1 MLKSEVAANR
11 ALIKLT
17 KKENKDP
24 GGLVIKEEAEEEPPS
39 RSSPDSSTDPW
50 HCNGNKIIVVPPQS
64 PSRTRCPV
72 CRKHVNDLSHHF
84 AVEHSENANGQEASQ
99 EPPSGQAA
107 LISNGAT
114 TSLRRI
120 IPIVLPNGQNQA
132 ESIPTNGDLNNVT
145 IIPMSNGNYS
155 SSASG
160 TRSST
165 PHSLESNDN
174 HPVNLS
180 VRKDSSEMSENMES
194 ESNYDAANGMFIAQ
208 ATSALGRKR
217 RKQTHVPDGNKDE
230 KYWARRLKN
239 NEAAKKSRDM
249 RIRREKVIFEENMR
263 LESMV
268 KELRNENEALSTENK
283 ELQLKLGFI
292 LDENVRLQSLIP
304 GSKKEN

>member
-1 MLKSEVAANR
+1 M
-11 ALIKLT
+11 
-17 KKENKDP
+17 
-24 GGLVIKEEAEEEPPS
+24 GEEPPS
-39 RSSPDSSTDPW
+39 RSSPDSSTDPYQ
-50 HCNGNKIIVVPPQS
+50 HCNGTKVIVVPPQS
-64 PSRTRCPV
+64 PSKTRCPV
-72 CRKHVNDLSHHF
+72 CRQYVSDLSHHF
-84 AVEHSENANGQEASQ
+84 AVEHSDKANGEDLN
-99 EPPSGQAA
+99 PTTA
-107 LISNGAT
+107 LISNA

-120 IPIVLPNGQNQA
+120 IPIVLPNGHNA

-145 IIPMSNGNYS
+145 IIPMSNGNYT

-249 RIRREKVIFEENMR
+249 RTRREKVIFEENMR